1 MQKKIGEI
9 SDAFER
15 LRFGQALANIEQ
27 TLKKN
32 AKQDKKKQLGVVELK
47 VIDTFRVGCL
57 VSLGKTHEAYP
68 IFSINAYNQ
77 GSQ

>member
-1 MQKKIGEI
+1 MEKKISEI
-9 SDAFER
+9 SEAFER

-32 AKQDKKKQLGVVELK
+32 AKQDKKKQFGIVEQK

-68 IFSINAYNQ
+68 IFSMNTYNQ
-77 GSQ
+77 GN